1 MSGFADRGQEL
12 DQVRA
17 VIRVQFILWQWAF
30 LATGR
35 VRRVFWIVG
44 NGRAKPFGSNLLTA
58 CLESLH
64 GLHSVV
70 SESNAVEEYISDEND
85 IHHGRDS
92 GDGW

>member
-1 MSGFADRGQEL
+1 MSWFTDRGQEL

-58 CLESLH
+58 CLE
-64 GLHSVV
+64 GLYGLYGVV
-70 SESNAVEEYISDEND
+70 SESNAVEEYVSNENG
-85 IHHGRDS
+85 IHHGCDS
-92 GDGW
+92 GDGR